1 MQVQRQ
7 PKHRLS
13 ILMLAISAAVL
24 ISSSIAPSAMAET
37 PTTATTPPM
46 QCATEATPRY
56 TKTPTGYLMVLR
68 MGDNAFKELTKLAI
82 AEKIPSASI
91 SGIGF
96 GNVKFG
102 FWNKDKKD
110 FDAKTFS
117 NVEMAS
123 ITGSVAWKN
132 DQPSIHM
139 HGVAGDATFQA
150 YGGHI
155 LDFEVTTGSMEIT
168 VIVHQRRLERGID
181 PCIGAN
187 VLGI

>member
-1 MQVQRQ
+1 MHVQRH
-7 PKHRLS
+7 PKQCFCR
-13 ILMLAISAAVL
+13 LMLAVTAAVMINTAGTQL
-24 ISSSIAPSAMAET
+24 AVADTAP
-37 PTTATTPPM
+37 TATTAPM

-68 MGDNAFKELTKLAI
+68 TGDNAFKELTKLAI

-117 NVEMAS
+117 NVEMAN

-168 VIVHQRRLERGID
+168 VILHQRRLERGID

>member
-1 MQVQRQ
+1 MHVQLH
-7 PKHRLS
+7 PKHCLS
-13 ILMLAISAAVL
+13 KLMLAVTTVVMLNSAA
-24 ISSSIAPSAMAET
+24 IAET
-37 PTTATTPPM
+37 QPTVTTTPM

-56 TKTPTGYLMVLR
+56 TKTATGYLMVLR
-68 MGDNAFKELTKLAI
+68 MGDNAFKELTKLAT

-102 FWNKDKKD
+102 FWNKDKKE
-110 FDAKTFS
+110 FDARTFNS
-117 NVEMAS
+117 VEMAS
-123 ITGSVAWKN
+123 LTGSVAWKN

-168 VIVHQRRLERGID
+168 VIVHPRRLERGID

>member
-1 MQVQRQ
+1 MQIQLHPIQRFC
-7 PKHRLS
+7 K
-13 ILMLAISAAVL
+13 LMLAVAAAVMINTSAAQL
-24 ISSSIAPSAMAET
+24 AIADT
-37 PTTATTPPM
+37 PTTATTAPM

-68 MGDNAFKELTKLAI
+68 MGDNAFKELTRLAI

-91 SGIGF
+91 SGLGA

-110 FDAKTFS
+110 FDAKTFNS
-117 NVEMAS
+117 VEISS
-123 ITGSVAWKN
+123 INGSVAWK
-132 DQPSIHM
+132 DGQPSIHM
-139 HGVAGDATFQA
+139 HGVAGDASFQA

-168 VIVHQRRLERGID
+168 LVVHPRRLERGID
-181 PCIGAN
+181 PCVGAN

>member
-1 MQVQRQ
+1 MHVQLHR
-7 PKHRLS
+7 KHRFCK
-13 ILMLAISAAVL
+13 LMLAVTAAVMINTAGAQL
-24 ISSSIAPSAMAET
+24 AFAET
-37 PTTATTPPM
+37 APAATTAPM
-46 QCATEATPRY
+46 QCVTETTPRY

-110 FDAKTFS
+110 FDAKTLNS
-117 NVEMAS
+117 VEMAS
-123 ITGSVAWKN
+123 VTGSVAWKN

>member
-1 MQVQRQ
+1 MTVKPQVQ
-7 PKHRLS
+7 KLLLTTS
-13 ILMLAISAAVL
+13 LALLFNASVSMPALAQT
-24 ISSSIAPSAMAET
+24 ST
-37 PTTATTPPM
+37 TTTTAPM
-46 QCATEATPRY
+46 QCATETTPRY
-56 TKTPTGYLMVLR
+56 IKTAAGYLMVLR
-68 MGDNAFKELTKLAI
+68 MGDNAFKELTKMAI
-82 AEKIPSASI
+82 AENIPSASI

-117 NVEMAS
+117 NMEMAS
-123 ITGSVAWKN
+123 ITGSVAWK
-132 DQPSIHM
+132 DGQPSIHM

-150 YGGHI
+150 YGGHM
-155 LDFEVTTGSMEIT
+155 LDFEVTTGSMELT
-168 VIVHQRRLERGID
+168 VIVHPKRLERGID

>member
-7 PKHRLS
+7 PKLRLS
-13 ILMLAISAAVL
+13 KMMLAVSTAVL
-24 ISSSIAPSAMAET
+24 ISSSLSQSALADTT
-37 PTTATTPPM
+37 PTATTTPM

-56 TKTPTGYLMVLR
+56 TKTATGYLMVLR

-110 FDAKTFS
+110 FDARVFNS
-117 NVEMAS
+117 VEMAS

-139 HGVAGDATFQA
+139 HGVAGDSTFQA

-168 VIVHQRRLERGID
+168 VIVHPRRLERGID

>member
-1 MQVQRQ
+1 
-7 PKHRLS
+7 
-13 ILMLAISAAVL
+13 MLNRPLPLFALSAAL
-24 ISSSIAPSAMAET
+24 LLTSTLAFADNSPS
-37 PTTATTPPM
+37 PATSGTHPPM
-46 QCATEATPRY
+46 QCASETTPRY
-56 TKTPTGYLMVLR
+56 TKTPTGFLMVLR
-68 MGDNAFKELTKLAI
+68 QGDNAFQQLSRLMVS
-82 AEKIPSASI
+82 EKIPSASI

-123 ITGSVAWKN
+123 ITGSLAWKN

-139 HGVAGDATFQA
+139 HGVAGDASFQA

-168 VIVHQRRLERGID
+168 VIVHPKRLERGVD

-187 VLGI
+187 VLDIAQP